1 MLHKITFEDFLETIL
16 ILAQNRIIELEGK
29 LDKPIRQDI
38 KKVISKTVQ
47 TNKLILG
54 YAADTLNKPQ

>member
-1 MLHKITFEDFLETIL
+1 MTYEDFLETIL

-38 KKVISKTVQ
+38 KKFISKTVQ